1 MVAQTFTQGSVAELG
16 NYLKHGDAARG
27 NRVEDSSERVDWEA
41 GRNVWSTSIDEVTG
55 EMKMVTAGAEG
66 VEKPVY
72 QVILSWQS
80 GNKEKGIPPDNPS
93 REEMEEAGD
102 RVMGALG
109 MEEHQA
115 WMVAHR
121 DTDTPHLH
129 MVINRVHPRSKE
141 VWKDSWD
148 QPQIYECLREMEEE
162 KGWHRPAPMTIE
174 EKWDLEK
181 RGEHRES
188 PRTLEEEKALGSSVR
203 MWAREEGI
211 AQRLKDKESWEGAQ
225 EVLEGTQASLEG
237 RRGSGMVLERDGAAA
252 AMSSI
257 DPTISR
263 PKLEE
268 RYGETWAAYKARQ
281 QSPLGP
287 KRNPEEGGFTLTKTR
302 TRETRTGDAHNEILQ
317 ESPKKIT
324 LPPPVLPERYEGDTA
339 AVHRGVRRRERRG
352 SPLRRNE
359 MAALAP
365 PETWDDAQIE
375 YALKKQGRLMP
386 DPSARD
392 DYSSRDLNKVRK
404 KVEALHEI
412 KEERA
417 KEDVGEDPAASF
429 EQGTQIL
436 RDRYGSYEDLQASV
450 GKEVD
455 QMSYDQQTDLAE
467 MLDESQQR
475 TTAEAVH
482 AHRENENIRLWDK
495 AADFYKDRLQ
505 ELPEDSPKRQYIEE
519 RTHGQAEDVEIGW
532 APNSWNRFSEY
543 VKQSEY
549 GYLEDKGEEDLVRA
563 GLATER
569 NDGEGSFDTFKNEMV
584 IFHRGEDGDIRKVA
598 GHWNRGTKNPR
609 VPELNTD
616 YRSLRDVAAHD
627 TTEGVF
633 GWEDAQEREGEEVLV
648 TEGFS
653 DAMAA
658 RSAGRNAVALGG
670 ADFSDT
676 QADIIAQ
683 AAEGDPPKVAVMMD
697 GDDAGTRASKTIAEK
712 LEDRGVDVDVVRP
725 PRGKDADDLVSREGE
740 DAFNE
745 YVERQRLSSQEYV
758 GEIDSWEE
766 AVDLAAR
773 APSASRREENFQ
785 ELLDMRGR
793 DDYNAIQ
800 NDFEERLREDGLNPT
815 WVGTADERSS
825 ERVEVARGEERTVS
839 RSARGGEARSQV
851 QSAEELKKEMH
862 LGPESNDPA
871 LDISSPDL
879 ETEAL
884 SGEETGS
891 EEDQDEIL
899 ESLEKIAETP
909 ERPEET
915 LSEPIS
921 EQGDDEKHEE
931 PEPAEDH
938 QEEVRREEIEIP
950 PALQG
955 EEGEIPEM
963 REEYLSVQRDLQ
975 KEWGDKEARE
985 ELLGKEGAEIPEVY
999 GEHLQR
1005 PKSREVVSQS
1015 DKSKSVGF
1023 YRGDDGGLTE
1033 EGRDKANQ
1041 NIVGANGVEDR
1052 LKQELGENTAVTVRE
1067 ARVAEDED
1075 SIEVVSAEGEEVLVA
1090 SVQGEG
1096 DREQSHYAIPKAQLE
1111 FVEETG
1117 TSERI
1122 SDAREKASRQE
1133 EEFLNVAKEKFD
1145 DPDQVAKAYQEN
1157 RDRQDPETAR
1167 DVLMHPEKYREGGS
1181 GVESN
1186 VVDPGPTTV
1195 EASNSRLRRHGQSL
1209 QEMEEKLEAE
1219 TPRDEVEEI
1228 QEEEERLIE
1237 AARTKFDDADRAE
1250 EAYRDTRDQEG
1261 TAVAQDVVMHPEK
1274 YRGRDDIQD
1283 PGPVNEPG
1291 RIDKRLQDLD
1301 NQLSETQKTIETLEK
1316 QEEKPEDEIR
1326 VSVPEKV
1333 FRVEEEARSMDQPE
1347 EQAEQDKAQDQ
1358 QRASAA
1364 DASREAASAE
1374 TVETQSLVEENDDIP
1389 DHLTAQISA
1398 PEEVEEKLRNGNGHR
1413 LREERAANL
1422 RNKHVGTTQERHLF
1436 TQSGGEGLL
1445 NLPDKED
1452 LDPSLRAE
1460 NKERLDSFEERR
1472 FKAVGELNYSAVKNA
1487 KVTDG
1492 SLQEV
1497 ERVGAS
1503 YETARSKYD
1512 DGSVVPLHYMTGEG
1526 GTEGLGGDPGDGID
1540 EVEVQYEPGKFINRY
1555 EEVPEYVGSYKV
1567 READEVAR
1575 IRSTGTEKSNVN
1587 PASINNEQIDGH
1599 VRTRGAVVQSDQYVP
1614 GSNDKGVEVSGKE
1627 APGEFEVLE
1636 TRHERSVR
1644 LADAAEES
1652 RVSDGNPEVD
1662 PVAREE
1668 TVQQSRAGLGTVV
1681 RELADRE
1688 EAQRES
1694 SQEQQATG
1702 ESVDEQAGTEEGPEK
1717 DTPSEGLSEGA
1728 DVDLEAAK
1736 DPSLGGVGEEDL
1748 EESQAGISE
1757 SADGPPDAGSEEG
1770 ADQSGEDAGQEETA
1784 EQTLS
1789 KVVGDR
1795 TVPDEQQAQAVRET
1809 AEKNRHLTKPG
1820 KTYEAARSHTNGETV
1835 PLREMTNEGDR
1846 IEQAQPP
1853 EIAQETDRANEEIDQ
1868 AEASRQAEEPE
1879 TAATELRRN
1888 EVADL
1893 MPARLEET
1901 NRGTFKISERGAVR
1915 TGEAEKESLDMAERL
1930 EERLEKEKAA
1940 LEFRAETVREVR
1952 DDLQTAED
1960 LGYET
1965 KQVEVEVEVQTP
1977 DEGEEKEDIEDRT
1990 IELSQEQKDPSWKE
2004 VEQLLETREDFLEQK
2019 RMGLS
2024 EDAGS
2029 DIEATNDALDDRLQG
2044 VPTDRLRE
2052 RHEQALQR
2060 SAEFEQQRLEVNEK
2074 QRITASKVGAETSR
2088 LQREV
2093 QGDPNR
2099 TEEDLPAGPPDQDP
2113 GADDR
2118 SVEEM
2123 LSDRATLTERHESN
2137 LEQDEQVLQRSS
2149 EAKTIAEGYRR
2160 EIVDRRNEEI
2170 SEEAKRLQAETLA
2183 TGIQASRKVQEANR
2197 AVARV
2202 ADDGEDLA
2210 RDWQENVEAGDAPR
2224 PGEVDLKDLE
2234 TTERDRKERY
2244 ESIAALEKEPLEEK
2258 IEEARA
2264 LTGATRRE
2272 GADQEARQQEVPEEE
2287 TSPQEAAAQEAPG
2300 EERTLGENG
2309 QTKSPDQADIKVDTE
2324 GMTDVETAYREGIA
2338 ETRETFDPEV
2348 VPNPAS
2354 RQDRITEREQ
2364 RLSEQLAKIQESRD
2378 PDAQTTEDL
2387 AEGVAKDLGRQRA
2400 RREALEEAHDLSS
2413 RAEKSPEEH
2422 DLPKAQ
2428 GRSERAE
2435 DPGVSQAEAESQG
2448 DDRSRSEERSEQKEK
2463 LISKTRDVVSH
2474 RGEKAKPVGKTSTR
2488 ELKEAEMGLVDA
2500 VGEANE
2506 GTNPDEVPE
2515 SVEQLAESLDEAG
2528 EDRMREE
2535 LMQHQAYHNEATKQG
2550 LDPAEQIENGK
2561 AEEDLRNHTGEQE
2574 KAGAETLS
2582 MREYLQ
2588 RRTNAN
2594 DAGEKNT
2601 LDAKVSL
2608 EEVENH
2614 REGAVENLKERQN
2627 EVLQKNR
2634 KMGRMTR
2641 QLEKAGERLEKAARE
2656 GSEEEATEA
2665 YEEIVEVASEREQV
2679 RQEHA
2684 ELTKNRTEL
2693 GQQQGRANRV
2703 LADRGGLKDSMVKQG
2718 LDTNQRR
2725 VDIEGERKRRLG
2737 QEAEVNERVAYAV
2750 AKFQH
2755 ERKYNNW
2762 SSDVSAE
2769 PESVEARL
2777 NDQADRAEEK
2787 AQKVSRLEERS
2798 QEKAQKF
2805 EQIAE
2810 QRGLDLETD
2819 QVESPDQEAREE
2831 EQADDL
2837 DQRIE
2842 SLRNEKSDL
2851 EREADEN
2858 TRKLRKI
2865 GQELGNEDLSERE
2878 RAEKKG
2884 RYEQVRESIQ
2894 TFKKKADS
2902 IEENIEELEQQRAE
2916 TETQQEATRDQRPKS
2931 EAARQTSQPDQ
2942 PSEVPTRRAPQAPN
2956 PAASPSE
2963 TPGQEQARDG
2973 RSAQSKKIEE
2983 DSEALRSEKV
2993 REEKVQASLNDDI
3006 SSRVNYAERQGESL
3020 LKDSLQMKT
3029 MTEKGGS
3036 TQQIEDLRRRFE
3048 QRRTTK
3054 AKAEEQLA
3062 QQRRGVQK
3070 KETKIKEIEN
3080 ALEEREAIDPESL
3093 DQRSERLEQQAEAAS
3108 NLADLEEQ
3116 RREYAEM
3123 QASVMRT
3130 METQIEAGKREAPE
3144 TFDPGEEVDRYEQ
3157 IAERARR
3164 ANSAFREQGRAAMDR
3179 AQEAQE
3185 MAETQQ
3191 EETRE
3196 AAQETQEVTGQK
3208 ESVAKTQMREDLQT
3222 VARRERAA
3230 KREFEDQLKR
3240 PEQAREAFKQEAYKE
3255 GLDPRTRS
3263 FQQAEEKLQESPQVY
3278 ERQGGKGGATA
3289 TESTDAGDRQI
3300 EGGNLA
3306 KRERQVARARRD
3318 FRAKY
3323 GERAPQDVAEV
3334 LGDDEDQQL
3343 VEGLEERSIGSA
3355 KGRAKAA
3362 RSLQETVKE
3371 QATKK
3376 EREFLDTAQTKFS
3389 DDQKVLRSFQ
3399 ENREIRGPEVARD
3412 VLRNPEDYRGEKSI
3426 VDPGLADAPREIDQK
3441 LDDIDQDLRDLE
3453 RQIDAYS
3460 EIEETAEVQ
3469 RAEQRSREA
3478 VAGIEGEGDRPE
3490 KTTWDRI
3497 QVPNLTRQEE
3507 RRMGP
3512 QEDLEKV
3519 KADLEETVESRKPQD
3534 RVEDIMQ
3541 QAQRARRREEA
3552 SEMQRD
3558 LGQTLTPSSQE
3569 GGGTVEKEIG
3579 QLQNQLR
3586 AAYQGSGREQITEAE
3601 ETEIQQAA
3609 EKIAQGRG
3617 PVGDRVVE
3625 AAEEMKNPPSKVQE
3639 AAETIEAAER
3649 SPNRNA
3655 SDGVDLIRE
3664 GINQNNE
3671 ILRQAGRTAVKQDAQ
3686 QIRGGEGT
3694 SRPQKVVQKAK
3705 EVRTKA
3711 KQTVMETPDD
3721 SGYNRRISERAEELS
3736 NKGRAQLADR
3746 AETDPRAQEA
3756 IERVQKHR
3764 KSSQVRSG
3772 QTEQQTASESVGS
3785 SRSGGDDQ
3793 STTQER
3799 ESAKEKS
3806 ESRDS
3811 EAPSRGERGSQGG
3824 GASRGR

>member
-41 GRNVWSTSIDEVTG
+41 GRNVWSTSIDEVSG
-55 EMKMVTAGAEG
+55 EMRMVTAGAEG

-80 GNKEKGIPPDNPS
+80 GNKEKGIPPDDPS

-129 MVINRVHPRSKE
+129 MVINKVHPRSKE
-141 VWKDSWD
+141 VWKESWSKKKV
-148 QPQIYECLREMEEE
+148 YECLREMEEE

-174 EKWDLEK
+174 EKWDQER

-203 MWAREEGI
+203 MWAREESI
-211 AQRLKDKESWEGAQ
+211 AEKLKDKESWEGAE
-225 EVLEGTQASLEG
+225 EVLEGTRASLEG
-237 RRGSGMVLERDGAAA
+237 RRRSGMVLERDGAAA

-263 PKLEE
+263 PNLEE
-268 RYGETWAAYKARQ
+268 RYGETWAAYQARQ

-287 KRNPEEGGFTLTKTR
+287 KRDPEEGGFTLTKTR

-317 ESPKKIT
+317 ESPEKIT

-339 AVHRGVRRRERRG
+339 AVHRSVRRRERRD
-352 SPLRRNE
+352 SPLCQNE
-359 MAALAP
+359 MAALASP
-365 PETWDDAQIE
+365 RTWDDAQIE
-375 YALKKQGRLMP
+375 SALKKQGRLMP

-392 DYSSRDLNKVRK
+392 NYSSRDLNKVRK

-417 KEDVGEDPAASF
+417 KEDVGDDPAASF

-455 QMSYDQQTDLAE
+455 QMSYDRQTDLAE
-467 MLDESQQR
+467 MLDENQQR

-482 AHRENENIRLWDK
+482 AHRENENIKLWEK
-495 AADFYKDRLQ
+495 AAEFYKDRLE
-505 ELPEDSPKRQYIEE
+505 ELPEDSPKREYIEE

-549 GYLEDKGEEDLVRA
+549 GYLEEKGEEDLVRA

-633 GWEDAQEREGEEVLV
+633 GWEDAQEREGDEVLV

-658 RSAGRNAVALGG
+658 RSAGRNAIALGG
-670 ADFSDT
+670 ADFSDN
-676 QADIIAQ
+676 QADIIEQ

-697 GDDAGTRASKTIAEK
+697 GDDAGARASKTIAEK
-712 LEDRGVDVDVVRP
+712 LEERGADVDVVRP
-725 PRGKDADDLVSREGE
+725 PRGKDIDDLVSREGE

-745 YVERQRLSSQEYV
+745 YVERQRLSSQKYV

-785 ELLDMRGR
+785 ELLEMRGR
-793 DDYNAIQ
+793 DDYNAIR

-839 RSARGGEARSQV
+839 RSAQGGEARSQV
-851 QSAEELKKEMH
+851 QSAEELKKKMH
-862 LGPESNDPA
+862 LGPGSNDPA
-871 LDISSPDL
+871 LDVSGPDL
-879 ETEAL
+879 ETESL

-899 ESLEKIAETP
+899 ASLEEIAETP

-921 EQGDDEKHEE
+921 EQEGDETDQQ

-938 QEEVRREEIEIP
+938 HEEVRREEIEIP

-975 KEWGDKEARE
+975 KEWSDKEARE
-985 ELLGKEGAEIPEVY
+985 ELLGEEGAEIPEVY
-999 GEHLQR
+999 GDHLQR

-1033 EGRDKANQ
+1033 EGREKANQ

-1090 SVQGEG
+1090 SVQREG
-1096 DREQSHYAIPKAQLE
+1096 DREQSHYAIPKAQIE
-1111 FVEETG
+1111 FVEETE

-1133 EEFLNVAKEKFD
+1133 EEFLTVAKEKFD
-1145 DPDQVAKAYQEN
+1145 DPDQVTEAYQEN

-1181 GVESN
+1181 GVESD
-1186 VVDPGPTTV
+1186 VVDPGRTTV

-1228 QEEEERLIE
+1228 REEEERLIE
-1237 AARTKFDDADRAE
+1237 AARTKFDDADQAE
-1250 EAYRDTRDQEG
+1250 EAYRNTREQEG
-1261 TAVAQDVVMHPEK
+1261 TAVAQDVMMHPEK
-1274 YRGRDDIQD
+1274 YRGRDDIED

-1291 RIDKRLQDLD
+1291 RIDKRLQDFD
-1301 NQLSETQKTIETLEK
+1301 NQLSETQKTIASLEK

-1333 FRVEEEARSMDQPE
+1333 FRVEEEARSIDQPE
-1347 EQAEQDKAQDQ
+1347 EQAEQDRAQDQ

-1364 DASREAASAE
+1364 DTSREATSGE
-1374 TVETQSLVEENDDIP
+1374 TVDTQSLVEENDDIP
-1389 DHLTAQISA
+1389 GHLTAQISA

-1436 TQSGGEGLL
+1436 TQSGEEGLL

-1472 FKAVGELNYSAVKNA
+1472 FKAVGELNYTAIKDA

-1540 EVEVQYEPGKFINRY
+1540 EVEVQYEPGKYINRY
-1555 EEVPEYVGSYKV
+1555 EEVPEYVGSYKA

-1587 PASINNEQIDGH
+1587 PASINNDQIDGYT
-1599 VRTRGAVVQSDQYVP
+1599 RTRGAVVQSDQYVP
-1614 GSNDKGVEVSGKE
+1614 ESNDKGVEVSGKE

-1644 LADAAEES
+1644 LANAAEES
-1652 RVSDGNPEVD
+1652 RVSDGGPEVD
-1662 PVAREE
+1662 PATREE

-1681 RELADRE
+1681 RDLADRE

-1694 SQEQQATG
+1694 SQEQQGTD
-1702 ESVDEQAGTEEGPEK
+1702 ESADVQAETDQGPERDIPSEDLPEGTE
-1717 DTPSEGLSEGA
+1717 
-1728 DVDLEAAK
+1728 VDLEASE
-1736 DPSLGGVGEEDL
+1736 DPSLGGVGEEEL
-1748 EESQAGISE
+1748 EEGQAGISE
-1757 SADGPPDAGSEEG
+1757 SADGPPDTGSDEG
-1770 ADQSGEDAGQEETA
+1770 ADQSGDEAGQDETT

-1809 AEKNRHLTKPG
+1809 VEKNRHLSEPG
-1820 KTYEAARSHTNGETV
+1820 KTYEAARSRANGETV
-1835 PLREMTNEGDR
+1835 SLRNLTDEGDR
-1846 IEQAQPP
+1846 IEQVQPP
-1853 EIAQETDRANEEIDQ
+1853 ERAQETGRASEEIDQ
-1868 AEASRQAEEPE
+1868 AEASRQTGEPE
-1879 TAATELRRN
+1879 TAATVLQRN

-1901 NRGTFKISERGAVR
+1901 DRGTFEINERGAVR
-1915 TGEAEKESLDMAERL
+1915 TGEAEKESLDVAERL

-1965 KQVEVEVEVQTP
+1965 KRVEVEVEAQMP
-1977 DEGEEKEDIEDRT
+1977 DEGEEREDIEDRT
-1990 IELSQEQKDPSWKE
+1990 IELSQEQKDPSWEE

-2019 RMGLS
+2019 RMGLN
-2024 EDAGS
+2024 EDVGS

-2074 QRITASKVGAETSR
+2074 QRVTASKVGAETSR

-2093 QGDPNR
+2093 KGDPNR
-2099 TEEDLPAGPPDQDP
+2099 TEEDLPAGPPEQGPD
-2113 GADDR
+2113 ADDR

-2123 LSDRATLTERHESN
+2123 LSDRAALTERHESN

-2210 RDWQENVEAGDAPR
+2210 QTWQEKIETGDAPR
-2224 PGEVDLKDLE
+2224 PDGVDLKELE
-2234 TTERDRKERY
+2234 TTEKDRKERY

-2264 LTGATRRE
+2264 LTGVAGRE
-2272 GADQEARQQEVPEEE
+2272 EADQEASQHEAPEEE
-2287 TSPQEAAAQEAPG
+2287 TSPQEAAAQEAPV
-2300 EERTLGENG
+2300 EEQTLGENG
-2309 QTKSPDQADIKVDTE
+2309 QTKGPEQADITVDTE
-2324 GMTDVETAYREGIA
+2324 GLTDVETAYREGIA

-2378 PDAQTTEDL
+2378 PDAQATEDL

-2428 GRSERAE
+2428 GQSEGAE
-2435 DPGVSQAEAESQG
+2435 DSEVSQPESESQG
-2448 DDRSRSEERSEQKEK
+2448 DDRSQPEDRSEQQEK
-2463 LISKTRDVVSH
+2463 LTAKTRDVISH
-2474 RGEKAKPVGKTSTR
+2474 RGEKAKPVGKASTQ
-2488 ELKEAEMGLVDA
+2488 ELKEAEIELVDA

-2506 GTNPDEVPE
+2506 GTDPDEVPE
-2515 SVEQLAESLDEAG
+2515 SVEELAESLDEAG
-2528 EDRMREE
+2528 EDQVREE
-2535 LMQHQAYHNEATKQG
+2535 LMRHQDYHNEATKQG
-2550 LDPAEQIENGK
+2550 LDPAEQIKKGQ
-2561 AEEDLRNHTGEQE
+2561 AVEDLRNRTGEQE
-2574 KAGAETLS
+2574 ETGAETLS

-2588 RRTNAN
+2588 KRVNAN
-2594 DAGEKNT
+2594 DAEEKNT

-2641 QLEKAGERLEKAARE
+2641 QLEKAGERLEQAARE

-2665 YEEIVEVASEREQV
+2665 YEEIVEVASEREQI

-2703 LADRGGLKDSMVKQG
+2703 LADRGGLKDSIVKQG

-2725 VDIEGERKRRLG
+2725 VEIEGERKRRLG

-2750 AKFQH
+2750 AKYQH

-2798 QEKAQKF
+2798 QEKAQRF

-2819 QVESPDQEAREE
+2819 QVKSPDQEAREE

-2842 SLRNEKSDL
+2842 NLRKEKSEL
-2851 EREADEN
+2851 EREADEH
-2858 TRKLRKI
+2858 TQKLREI
-2865 GQELGNEDLSERE
+2865 GQELGNGDLSERE

-2884 RYEQVRESIQ
+2884 RYEQVRESIEE
-2894 TFKKKADS
+2894 FRKKAGS
-2902 IEENIEELEQQRAE
+2902 VEESIEELEQQRTE
-2916 TETQQEATRDQRPKS
+2916 TESKQEAPRNQRHQS
-2931 EAARQTSQPDQ
+2931 EAAQERSQADH
-2942 PSEVPTRRAPQAPN
+2942 EVPTRRAPQAPN
-2956 PAASPSE
+2956 PAASPSQ
-2963 TPGQEQARDG
+2963 TSGQEQAREE
-2973 RSAQSKKIEE
+2973 RSAQSQKIEE
-2983 DSEALRSEKV
+2983 DAEALRSEKV

-3036 TQQIEDLRRRFE
+3036 TEQIEDLRRRFE

-3080 ALEEREAIDPESL
+3080 ALEEREAVDPESL
-3093 DQRSERLEQQAEAAS
+3093 DQRADRLEQQAETAS

-3130 METQIEAGKREAPE
+3130 METQVETGKREVPE

-3164 ANSAFREQGRAAMDR
+3164 ANSAFREQGNAAMDR
-3179 AQEAQE
+3179 AQEARE
-3185 MAETQQ
+3185 MAETRRQ
-3191 EETRE
+3191 ETRE
-3196 AAQETQEVTGQK
+3196 AAQETQEVSSQT

-3263 FQQAEEKLQESPQVY
+3263 FQQAEEKLQKSPQVY
-3278 ERQGGKGGATA
+3278 ERQGGKGGATT

-3300 EGGNLA
+3300 EGGTLA

-3334 LGDDEDQQL
+3334 LDDDQDQQL

-3376 EREFLDTAQTKFS
+3376 EREFIDTAQTKFS

-3441 LDDIDQDLRDLE
+3441 LDEIDKDLRDLE

-3541 QAQRARRREEA
+3541 QAERARRREEA
-3552 SEMQRD
+3552 SEIQRD

-3569 GGGTVEKEIG
+3569 RGETVEEEIG
-3579 QLQNQLR
+3579 QLQNQLQ
-3586 AAYQGSGREQITEAE
+3586 AAYQRSGHEQITEAE
-3601 ETEIQQAA
+3601 EREIQRAT

-3639 AAETIEAAER
+3639 AAQTIEAAER

-3655 SDGVDLIRE
+3655 NDGVDLIRE
-3664 GINQNNE
+3664 GIKQDNE

-3686 QIRGGEGT
+3686 RTRSGQGT
-3694 SRPQKVVQKAK
+3694 RRAQEVVQKAK
-3705 EVRTKA
+3705 EARTKA

-3736 NKGRAQLADR
+3736 QRGRAQLADR

-3764 KSSQVRSG
+3764 KASQVRSG

-3793 STTQER
+3793 STTQQR
-3799 ESAKEKS
+3799 ESPKERS
-3806 ESRDS
+3806 ESRES
-3811 EAPSRGERGSQGG
+3811 EAPSRGGRGSQGG